1 MEEFMSNIL
10 VKTFF
15 DPPTFTLT
23 YLVYDENT
31 SDAVII
37 DPVLNYDAASSTL
50 STESL
55 KELQTFVQANQLS
68 PKMVL
73 ETHAHADHIS
83 SSSHLKKIYSEIKLG
98 AGLGIVKVQEVFKK
112 AFNLEFLI
120 ADGSQFDLLLK
131 DGEVTQAG
139 SISIKT
145 ISTPGHTPACVS
157 FLIEDMVFTGDA
169 LFMPDYGTGR
179 CDFPEGSAA
188 DLYESIHNKLYR
200 LPEETRVF
208 VGHDYQPGGREL
220 KFETTIRESRQ
231 ANIQLKSETTK
242 EEFVTFRTKRD
253 AGLNAPKLL
262 LPSIQININAGELPP
277 AEQNGISYL
286 KIPVNIKGEAK

>member
-1 MEEFMSNIL
+1 MSKIK
-10 VKTFF
+10 VKTFY
-15 DPPTFTLT
+15 DSPTFTLT

-55 KELQTFVQANQLS
+55 IELQSFIQDNQLS

-83 SSSHLKKIYSEIKLG
+83 SSSHLKKIYPGVKLG
-98 AGLGIVKVQEVFKK
+98 AGSGIVKVQEVFKS
-112 AFNLEFLI
+112 AFNLEFLK
-120 ADGSQFDLLLK
+120 ADGSQFDLLLE
-131 DGEVTQAG
+131 DGQVIQAG
-139 SISIKT
+139 SVAIKT

-157 FLIEDMVFTGDA
+157 FLIEDMVFSGDA

-188 DLYESIHNKLYR
+188 DLYESIHNKLYA

-220 KFETTIRESRQ
+220 KYETTIKESRQ
-231 ANIQLKSETTK
+231 TNIQLKAETTK
-242 EEFVTFRTKRD
+242 EEFVTFRTNRD

-277 AEQNGISYL
+277 AETNGMSYL
-286 KIPVNIKGEAK
+286 KIPVNFKGK